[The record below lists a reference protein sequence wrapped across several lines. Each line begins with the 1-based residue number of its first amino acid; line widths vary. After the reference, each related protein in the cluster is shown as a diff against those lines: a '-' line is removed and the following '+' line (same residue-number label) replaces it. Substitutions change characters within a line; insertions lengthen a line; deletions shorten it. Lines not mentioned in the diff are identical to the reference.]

1 MNNITTNKSTKR
13 QNYQQKKKEKKEH
26 TRNLYHS
33 EDNKK
38 VWSYYEKTKKSY
50 KSMHQIVTENFSK
63 IKKITWTKGNME
75 EKEKE
80 Y

>member
-1 MNNITTNKSTKR
+1 
-13 QNYQQKKKEKKEH
+13 
-26 TRNLYHS
+26 
-33 EDNKK
+33 
-38 VWSYYEKTKKSY
+38 
-50 KSMHQIVTENFSK
+50 MHQIVTENFSK